1 MIKNIFI
8 PKLGMTMEKG
18 KIAQWVAGDGDQVQA
33 EQVLLVLE
41 TEKVAHEV
49 AAPVAGTLAILAQA
63 GEEYPCGTVVGVVA
77 ETAQEYENVKKNPA
91 TFAASAEAGL
101 TADEAEAPAGQAAAG
116 ESSPPMTCGAGGRI
130 KASPLAKKLARR
142 NGLEIS
148 ALAGSGP
155 EGRVIKRD
163 IEQAL
168 AAQAQKKVAAPA
180 SLTESAPVSRE
191 IAVQVPAEVCSGKRV
206 RSVIPLKGMRK
217 RIADNLHQ
225 STSTTARVSAMIE
238 FDMTELVKLRDHYV
252 TKAPVLGCKI
262 TYTDLFIYMAARAL
276 KSVPIVNSSIVGDE
290 IRLWQDINIGFAVSV
305 LKSEDESGL
314 LVPVIRNADQ
324 LTLRQISKSRKELV
338 DKARAGT
345 ISMDE
350 LTGGTFTI
358 TNTGTFTSLWHI
370 QTPIINQ
377 PEAAILGT
385 SSIVDR
391 PVVING
397 EIVIRPIMPMS
408 FAFDHRVMD
417 GAPPAQFMGLMQQM
431 IEDPWMIMM

>member
-1 MIKNIFI
+1 MTKNVFI

-18 KIAQWVAGDGDQVQA
+18 KIAQWEANDGDQVQA
-33 EQVLLVLE
+33 EQVLMILE

-49 AAPVAGTLAILAQA
+49 TAPVAGTLAILAKA

-77 ETAQEYENVKKNPA
+77 ETGQEYEAVKKNPTA
-91 TFAASAEAGL
+91 FAASAEAGL
-101 TADEAEAPAGQAAAG
+101 SADEAEVMEQKD
-116 ESSPPMTCGAGGRI
+116 TCGANSTQVTTAPGERV
-130 KASPLAKKLARR
+130 KASPLAKKLA
-142 NGLEIS
+142 GKHELDVS
-148 ALAGSGP
+148 ALTGSGP
-155 EGRVIKRD
+155 GGRIVKRD
-163 IEQAL
+163 IAQFLEVQKQKE
-168 AAQAQKKVAAPA
+168 AARE
-180 SLTESAPVSRE
+180 LAPVSNA
-191 IAVQVPAEVCSGKRV
+191 ITVPVSAEVSSGKRV
-206 RSVIPLKGMRK
+206 RSVIPLNGMRK

-252 TKAPVLGCKI
+252 GKAPVLGFKV
-262 TYTDLFIYMAARAL
+262 TYTDLFIYMAAKVL
-276 KSVPIVNSSIVGDE
+276 KAVPIVNSSIVGDE
-290 IRLWQDINIGFAVSV
+290 IRLWEDINIGFAVSV

-314 LVPVIRNADQ
+314 LVPVIRNADKM
-324 LTLRQISKSRKELV
+324 TLGQISKSRKELV

-385 SSIVDR
+385 SSIVNR
-391 PVVING
+391 PVVANG
-397 EIVIRPIMPMS
+397 EIAIRPIMPMS

>member
-18 KIAQWVAGDGDQVQA
+18 RIAQWKANDGDRVQA
-33 EQVLLVLE
+33 EQLVLILE
-41 TEKVAHEV
+41 TEKVAHEIT
-49 AAPVAGTLAILAQA
+49 APISGLLVVLGNAGD
-63 GEEYPCGTVVGVVA
+63 EYPCGTVVGVVA
-77 ETAQEYENVKKNPA
+77 ETAQEYEAVKKNPA
-91 TFAASAEAGL
+91 AFAASAEHGL
-101 TADEAEAPAGQAAAG
+101 SADEAEALEQKDSSGSNSTRTTSPMG
-116 ESSPPMTCGAGGRI
+116 ERV
-130 KASPLAKKLARR
+130 KASPLARKLAKKHE
-142 NGLEIS
+142 LDVS
-148 ALAGSGP
+148 VLTGSGP
-155 EGRVIKRD
+155 EGRIVKRD
-163 IEQAL
+163 IEQAVEVQKQKE
-168 AAQAQKKVAAPA
+168 AAR
-180 SLTESAPVSRE
+180 ESAPVSKGVTVPVSA
-191 IAVQVPAEVCSGKRV
+191 AVSSGKQV
-206 RSVIPLKGMRK
+206 RSVIPLTGMRK

-225 STSTTARVSAMIE
+225 STSITARVSAMVE
-238 FDMTELVKLRDHYV
+238 FEMTELVKLRDHYV
-252 TKAPVLGCKI
+252 GKAPVLGFKV
-262 TYTDLFIYMAARAL
+262 TYTDLFIYMAAKVL
-276 KSVPIVNSSIVGDE
+276 KAVPIVNSSIVGDE
-290 IRLWQDINIGFAVSV
+290 IKLWEDINIGFAVSV

-314 LVPVIRNADQ
+314 LVPVIRNADK
-324 LTLRQISKSRKELV
+324 LTLGQISKSRKGLV

-431 IEDPWMIMM
+431 IEDPWMIMI